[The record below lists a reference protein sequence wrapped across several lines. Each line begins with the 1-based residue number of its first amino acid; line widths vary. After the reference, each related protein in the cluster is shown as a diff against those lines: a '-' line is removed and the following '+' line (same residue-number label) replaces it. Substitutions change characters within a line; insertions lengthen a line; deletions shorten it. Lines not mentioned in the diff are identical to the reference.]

1 MKQRQGMKFSDIIGQ
16 PEAKKYLLQ
25 TITDNRISHA
35 QLFLGSEGNGTLPL
49 ALAYAQYI
57 FCTQKTETD
66 SCGKCPSCIKMEKL
80 THPDLHIFF
89 PVTTTVKVKSK
100 PISSNYITQWRNCFL
115 DNPYFSLTNWLQ
127 ELDSENKQGNIS
139 AEESA
144 EIIKALT
151 LKPYESDYRIILIWM
166 AERMNISAANK
177 LLKVLE
183 EPPEKTVFLLVT
195 EEYDKLLPTIISR
208 TQLVKTSLLTDNEI
222 AHKLSEKFQIDF
234 ETSMQYALLSDGNFN
249 TALTLLE
256 QEEQIS
262 SQFNL
267 FIAWFRYAYSKK
279 IPEMVKWSE
288 TAASMP
294 RESMKNFLL
303 YTTKMLRECILLRYN
318 VHQLSKTNGDSRVT
332 LNKLSQFIN
341 EKNIV
346 SLTNEIN
353 KAIADLERNANA
365 KILLL
370 DLSFKIA
377 KLLKSN

>member
-1 MKQRQGMKFSDIIGQ
+1 MKFSDIIGQ
-16 PEAKKYLLQ
+16 KQVKHRLLQ
-25 TITDNRISHA
+25 TVSDNRISHA

-49 ALAYAQYI
+49 AIAYAQYI

-66 SCGKCPSCIKMEKL
+66 SCGVCPSCIKMEKL
-80 THPDLHIFF
+80 VHPDLHLFF
-89 PVTTTVKVKSK
+89 PVTTTNKVKSK
-100 PISSNYITQWRNCFL
+100 PISNNFIKQWRNCFL
-115 DNPYFSLTNWLQ
+115 DNPYLSLTNWLQ
-127 ELDSENKQGNIS
+127 ELDSENKQGNIL

-144 EIIKALT
+144 EIVKSLT
-151 LKPYESDYRIILIWM
+151 LKPYESEYRIILIWM
-166 AERMNISAANK
+166 VERMNISAANK

-195 EEYDKLLPTIISR
+195 EEYDQLLPTIISR
-208 TQLVKTSLLTDNEI
+208 TQLVKTALLSEEEI
-222 AHKLSEKFQIDF
+222 AKKLSEKFQLDF
-234 ETSMQYALLSDGNFN
+234 ETSMQYALLTDGNYN
-249 TALTLLE
+249 EALKLIE
-256 QEEQIS
+256 KEEQVT

-267 FIAWFRYAYSKK
+267 FISWFRYAFAGK

-288 TAASMP
+288 NTASIP
-294 RESMKNFLL
+294 RESIKNFLL
-303 YTTKMLRECILLRYN
+303 YAIKMLRECIVIRYN
-318 VHQLSKTNGDSRVT
+318 ISSLSKSSGDSKNT
-332 LNKLSQFIN
+332 LKKLSQFIN

-346 SLTNEIN
+346 ALTNEIN